1 MENNH
6 EECSNDI
13 TLENL
18 KFEYKLTEFVCNLCR
33 KSSNGTRSEA
43 VTLAFNNFL

>member
-1 MENNH
+1 MPNNH
-6 EECSNDI
+6 EKCSNDI

-18 KFEYKLTEFVCNLCR
+18 KFQYKFTEFVCNLCR